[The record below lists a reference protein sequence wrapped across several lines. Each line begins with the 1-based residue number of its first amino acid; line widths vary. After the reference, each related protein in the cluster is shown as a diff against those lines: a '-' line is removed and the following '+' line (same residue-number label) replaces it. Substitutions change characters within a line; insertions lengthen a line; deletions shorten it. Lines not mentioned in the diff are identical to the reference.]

1 MTVKLYDSDSYL
13 SEFNCKVISLYSDAD
28 YIYIETDRTAFFP
41 EGGGQTCDRGTLNS
55 IDVENVQIID
65 GKILHFVKN
74 SDENSE
80 KIKENTVLQ
89 GKIDM
94 KKRFSDMQQHSGE
107 HIFSGIV
114 NSLYGYNNVG
124 FHLGSEI
131 VTLDFD
137 GELNEDDICKVES
150 LVNKAIWDNLEI
162 KITFPDDEELSQ
174 IKYRSKIEIEGQ
186 VRLVEIPGV
195 DICACCAPHVK
206 HTGEIGIVR
215 VVAFER
221 YKGGTRVSILCGE
234 RALFDLRHK
243 LKQNRLVSNLTSAKQ
258 DETAAAVERLK
269 NENEK
274 LKYDIVG
281 LTRELLSLKSQSIEN
296 QKRIIIF
303 DSKLQGKLLQDFAIS
318 LMDKA
323 TEFTACF
330 CGENGSYRY
339 CIVSKSISLQPLC
352 KALNA
357 QFSGRGGGKPEIVQG
372 SVSSASQDIFPDLV
386 LISALRGIR
395 LNLT

>member
-1 MTVKLYDSDSYL
+1 MTVKLYDTDSYL
-13 SEFNCKVISLYSDAD
+13 SEFECKVTNLYTDED

-41 EGGGQTCDRGTLNS
+41 EGGGQTCDKGSFNG
-55 IDVENVQIID
+55 INVENIQIIS
-65 GKILHFVKN
+65 GKIVHFVKN
-74 SDENSE
+74 SEENAE
-80 KIKENTVLQ
+80 KIKIGTVLK

-137 GELNEDDICKVES
+137 GELAEDDICKVEN
-150 LVNKAIWDNLEI
+150 LVNEAIWKNLEI
-162 KITFPDDEELSQ
+162 RILLPSDDELKK

-186 VRLVEIPGV
+186 VRIVEIPGV
-195 DICACCAPHVK
+195 DVCACCAPHVK
-206 HTGEIGIVR
+206 FTGEIGIVR
-215 VVAFER
+215 VVNFER

-234 RALFDLRHK
+234 RALLDLRHK
-243 LKQNRLVSNLTSAKQ
+243 LKQNRLVSNLTSSKQ

-274 LKYDIVG
+274 LKYDLFG
-281 LTRELLSLKSQSIEN
+281 MTRDFLTLKSQNISEGE
-296 QKRIIIF
+296 KIIIF
-303 DSKLQGKLLQDFAIS
+303 DDKLQGKLLQDFALS

-323 TEFTACF
+323 GKFAACF
-330 CGENGSYRY
+330 CGEKGSYRY
-339 CIVSKSISLQPLC
+339 CIVSRQVNLQSLA

-372 SVSSASQDIFPDLV
+372 SLSAESEKEIADFLENFEI
-386 LISALRGIR
+386 
-395 LNLT
+395 

>member
-1 MTVKLYDSDSYL
+1 MTEKLYDTDSYL
-13 SEFNCKVISLYSDAD
+13 SEFNCKVISLYDDKD

-41 EGGGQTCDRGTLNS
+41 EGGGQTCDKGTLN
-55 IDVENVQIID
+55 DVNVENIQIIYS
-65 GKILHFVKN
+65 KIVHFVKN
-74 SDENSE
+74 SDENAE
-80 KIKENTVLQ
+80 KFRIGTVLT

-124 FHLGSEI
+124 FHLGTEV

-137 GELNEDDICKVES
+137 GELNEDDICKVEN

-162 KITFPDDEELSQ
+162 KVTFPSDEELRN

-206 HTGEIGIVR
+206 YTGEIGIVR
-215 VVAFER
+215 VVNFER

-234 RALFDLRHK
+234 RALYDLRHK
-243 LKQNRLVSNLTSAKQ
+243 LKQNRLVSNLTSSKQ

-269 NENEK
+269 NENDK

-281 LTRELLSLKSQSIEN
+281 LTRELLTLKSQSIESDS
-296 QKRIIIF
+296 RIIIF
-303 DSKLQGKLLQDFAIS
+303 DDKLQGKLLQDFAIS
-318 LMDKA
+318 IMDKA
-323 TEFTACF
+323 TEFSACF

-339 CIVSKSISLQPLC
+339 CIVSKSVNLQGLC
-352 KALNA
+352 KALNS

-372 SVSSASQDIFPDLV
+372 SLTGSEEEIRT
-386 LISALRGIR
+386 ALKNYT
-395 LNLT
+395 L

>member
-13 SEFNCKVISLYSDAD
+13 SEFSCKVISLYSDAD

-55 IDVENVQIID
+55 IDVENVQIIA

-162 KITFPDDEELSQ
+162 KITFPDDTELSQ
-174 IKYRSKIEIEGQ
+174 IKYRSKIDIEGQ
-186 VRLVEIPGV
+186 VRLVEIPGI

-215 VVAFER
+215 VVSFER

-234 RALFDLRHK
+234 RALLDIRHK

-323 TEFTACF
+323 TEFTACL

-339 CIVSKSISLQPLC
+339 CIVSKSINLQPLC

-372 SVSSASQDIFPDLV
+372 SVSSASQEKLAEFLEKITL
-386 LISALRGIR
+386 
-395 LNLT
+395 

>member
-1 MTVKLYDSDSYL
+1 MTIKLYDTDSYL
-13 SEFNCKVISLYSDAD
+13 SVFDCKVTSLYSDED

-41 EGGGQTCDRGTLNS
+41 EGGGQTCDKGSFNG
-55 IDVENVQIID
+55 INVENIQIID

-74 SDENSE
+74 SDENAK
-80 KIKENTVLQ
+80 KIKIGSVLS

-124 FHLGSEI
+124 FHLGTAV

-137 GELNEDDICKVES
+137 GELGEADICKVEN
-150 LVNKAIWDNLEI
+150 LVNEAVWKNLEI
-162 KITFPDDEELSQ
+162 KVTFPSDEELTK
-174 IKYRSKIEIEGQ
+174 IKYRSKIEIDDQ
-186 VRLVEIPGV
+186 VRIVEIPGV
-195 DICACCAPHVK
+195 DVCACCAPHVK
-206 HTGEIGIVR
+206 RTGEIGIVR
-215 VVAFER
+215 VVNFER

-234 RALFDLRHK
+234 RALLDLRHK

-281 LTRELLSLKSQSIEN
+281 LTRDLLSLKSKSITPEE
-296 QKRIIIF
+296 RIIIF
-303 DSKLQGKLLQDFAIS
+303 DEKLQGKLLQDFAIS
-318 LMDKA
+318 LMDIGEK
-323 TEFTACF
+323 FSACF

-339 CIVSKSISLQPLC
+339 CIVSRIVNLQPLA
-352 KALNA
+352 KALNS

-372 SVSSASQDIFPDLV
+372 S
-386 LISALRGIR
+386 
-395 LNLT
+395 LTAESEMEIKEFLESVEI

>member
-1 MTVKLYDSDSYL
+1 MTIKLYDTDSYL
-13 SEFNCKVISLYSDAD
+13 SDFNCKVTSLYSDKD

-41 EGGGQTCDRGTLNS
+41 EGGGQTCDKGSFNG
-55 IDVENVQIID
+55 INVENIQIIS
-65 GKILHFVKN
+65 GKIVHFVKN
-74 SDENSE
+74 SEENAE
-80 KIKENTVLQ
+80 KIKIGTVLK
-89 GKIDM
+89 GKIHM

-137 GELNEDDICKVES
+137 GELAEDDICKVEN
-150 LVNKAIWDNLEI
+150 LVNEAIWKNLEI
-162 KITFPDDEELSQ
+162 RILLPSDDELKK

-186 VRLVEIPGV
+186 VRIVEIPGV
-195 DICACCAPHVK
+195 DVCACCAPHVK
-206 HTGEIGIVR
+206 FTGEIGIVR
-215 VVAFER
+215 VVNFER

-234 RALFDLRHK
+234 RALLDLRHK
-243 LKQNRLVSNLTSAKQ
+243 LKQNRLVSNLTSSKQ

-274 LKYDIVG
+274 LKYDLFG
-281 LTRELLSLKSQSIEN
+281 MTRDFLTLKSQNISEGE
-296 QKRIIIF
+296 KIIIF
-303 DSKLQGKLLQDFAIS
+303 DDKLQGKLLQDFALS

-323 TEFTACF
+323 GKFAACF
-330 CGENGSYRY
+330 CGEKGSYRY
-339 CIVSKSISLQPLC
+339 CIVSRQVNLQSLA

-372 SVSSASQDIFPDLV
+372 SLSAESEKEIADFLENFEI
-386 LISALRGIR
+386 
-395 LNLT
+395 

>member
-1 MTVKLYDSDSYL
+1 MTEKLYDTDSYL
-13 SEFNCKVISLYSDAD
+13 YEFDCKVISLYSDKS

-41 EGGGQTCDRGTLNS
+41 EGGGQTCDKGTLNEV
-55 IDVENVQIID
+55 DVENIQIID
-65 GKILHFVKN
+65 GKIVHFVKN
-74 SDENSE
+74 SDENAE
-80 KIKENTVLQ
+80 KFLLGTILS
-89 GKIDM
+89 GKIDEQ
-94 KKRFSDMQQHSGE
+94 KRFSDMQQHSGE

-124 FHLGSEI
+124 FHLGSEV

-150 LVNKAIWDNLEI
+150 LVNEAIWHNLEI
-162 KITFPDDEELSQ
+162 KVTFPSDEELTK
-174 IKYRSKIEIEGQ
+174 IKYRSKIEIDGQ

-206 HTGEIGIVR
+206 FTGEIGIVR
-215 VVAFER
+215 VVNFER

-234 RALFDLRHK
+234 RALYDLRHK

-281 LTRELLSLKSQSIEN
+281 LTRELLSLKSQSIAPED
-296 QKRIIIF
+296 KIIIF
-303 DSKLQGKLLQDFAIS
+303 DSKLEGKLLQDFAIS
-318 LMDKA
+318 IMDKA
-323 TEFTACF
+323 GDFAACL
-330 CGENGSYRY
+330 CGENDSYRY
-339 CIVSKSISLQPLC
+339 SIVSKRINLQPLC
-352 KALNA
+352 RALNES
-357 QFSGRGGGKPEIVQG
+357 FSGRGGGKPEIVQG
-372 SVSSASQDIFPDLV
+372 SITTGTQE
-386 LISALRGIR
+386 ALTKF
-395 LNLT
+395 LKEYKF

>member
-1 MTVKLYDSDSYL
+1 MTVKLYDTDSYL
-13 SEFNCKVISLYSDAD
+13 YEFSCKVISLYSDED

-41 EGGGQTCDRGTLNS
+41 EGGGQTCDKGSFNG
-55 IDVENVQIID
+55 INVENIQIID
-65 GKILHFVKN
+65 NRIWHFVKN
-74 SDENSE
+74 SEENAKNFE
-80 KIKENTVLQ
+80 IGTVLS
-89 GKIDM
+89 GKIDE

-137 GELNEDDICKVES
+137 GELGEDDICKVEN
-150 LVNKAIWDNLEI
+150 LVNEAIWRNLEI
-162 KITFPDDEELSQ
+162 KVTFPSDQELSE

-206 HTGEIGIVR
+206 FTGEIGIVR
-215 VVAFER
+215 VVNFER

-234 RALFDLRHK
+234 RALLDLRHK
-243 LKQNRLVSNLTSAKQ
+243 LKQNRLVSNLTSSKQ
-258 DETAAAVERLK
+258 DETAAAVERLR

-274 LKYDIVG
+274 LKYDLIG
-281 LTRELLSLKSQSIEN
+281 MTRDFLTLKSQSIAPEE
-296 QKRIIIF
+296 KIVIF
-303 DSKLQGKLLQDFAIS
+303 DEKLQGKLLQDFALS

-323 TEFTACF
+323 GKYAACF
-330 CGENGSYRY
+330 SGENGSYRY
-339 CIVSKSISLQPLC
+339 CIVSRQVNLQPLA
-352 KALNA
+352 KALNS

-372 SVSSASQDIFPDLV
+372 SLSAESEKDIKEFLQSFE
-386 LISALRGIR
+386 I
-395 LNLT
+395 

>member
-1 MTVKLYDSDSYL
+1 MTVKLYDTDSYL
-13 SEFNCKVISLYSDAD
+13 SEFDCKVISLYSDKD

-41 EGGGQTCDRGTLNS
+41 EGGGQTCDKGSLGGIN
-55 IDVENVQIID
+55 VENVQIID
-65 GKILHFVKN
+65 GRIVHFVKN
-74 SDENSE
+74 SDENAE
-80 KIKENTVLQ
+80 KIKENSLLH

-150 LVNKAIWDNLEI
+150 LVNEVVWKNLEI
-162 KITFPDDEELSQ
+162 KILLPSQEELAN

-186 VRLVEIPGV
+186 VRIVEIPGV

-206 HTGEIGIVR
+206 YTGEIGIVR
-215 VVAFER
+215 VVNFER

-234 RALFDLRHK
+234 RALLDLRHK
-243 LKQNRLVSNLTSAKQ
+243 LKQNRLVSTLTSSKQ

-274 LKYDIVG
+274 LKYDLVG
-281 LTRELLSLKSQSIEN
+281 MTRDFLTPKSETVAESE
-296 QKRIIIF
+296 RIILF
-303 DSKLQGKLLQDFAIS
+303 DGKLQGKLLQDFTLS

-323 TEFTACF
+323 DKFTACF
-330 CGENGSYRY
+330 CGENDSYRY
-339 CIVSKSISLQPLC
+339 CIVSSKVNLQGLA
-352 KALNA
+352 KALNSR
-357 QFSGRGGGKPEIVQG
+357 FSGRGGGKPEIVQG
-372 SVSSASQDIFPDLV
+372 SLTAESEES
-386 LISALRGIR
+386 IR
-395 LNLT
+395 EFLEKLEI